1 MTYPIEPAAVVQA
14 VDRYVRDELAQAKNY
29 DNRSPL
35 DESGVYSLH
44 MLAAEVYA
52 MAWDEATR
60 AAEVR
65 RSAVHEREH
74 DRKAAEQ

>member
-14 VDRYVRDELAQAKNY
+14 VDRYVRNELHDARHY

-44 MLAAEVYA
+44 LLAAEIYA
-52 MAWDEATR
+52 LAWDEATR
-60 AAEVR
+60 AAEFRVNAMR
-65 RSAVHEREH
+65 TRGD
-74 DRKAAEQ
+74 DR